1 MNSRD
6 FAEIGLDLSNPNV
19 WGRKVFEKVSEK
31 LDFKLAVGD
40 YQGGCLSPFAVTAR
54 FEFDGS
60 DIEIVVDYGYVE
72 IRCSKNDGDD
82 WGLGFSQID
91 DMNGFER
98 LY

>member
-31 LDFKLAVGD
+31 LDFKLGSSHAGS
-40 YQGGCLSPFAVTAR
+40 SPFAVTAR

-60 DIEIVVDYGYVE
+60 DIEIVVDHGYVE
-72 IRCSKNDGDD
+72 ILCSKNDGDD

-91 DMNGFER
+91 DMRGFER
-98 LY
+98 MY

>member
-6 FAEIGLDLSNPNV
+6 FAEIGLDLSNPKV
-19 WGRKVFEKVSEK
+19 WNHKIFDKVADKLEFKVDS
-31 LDFKLAVGD
+31 
-40 YQGGCLSPFAVTAR
+40 YHSSTAG

-72 IRCSKNDGDD
+72 IMCSKNDGKGWCLSLTGD
-82 WGLGFSQID
+82 GID
-91 DMNGFER
+91 R

>member
-1 MNSRD
+1 MNNSD

-19 WGRKVFEKVSEK
+19 WDRKVFEKVSEK
-31 LDFKLAVGD
+31 LDFKLGGD
-40 YQGGCLSPFAVTAR
+40 HEGSSPFSVTAR

-60 DIEIVVDYGYVE
+60 DIEIVVDYGYVN
-72 IRCSKNDGDD
+72 ILCHLNDNGDG

>member
-19 WGRKVFEKVSEK
+19 WGRKVFEKVADK
-31 LDFKLAVGD
+31 LEFKLGGD
-40 YQGGCLSPFAVTAR
+40 HEGCWSRFAVTAR